1 MRFSASLEY
10 LIKKMATDRY
20 SDELIKLGKRLR
32 QLRKEKK
39 LTQLDLEVRSGIDHG
54 DISRIENGQKN
65 IEFHSIVK
73 LAEALEADLYQ
84 LFPKA

>member
-1 MRFSASLEY
+1 
-10 LIKKMATDRY
+10 MATDRY

-32 QLRKEKK
+32 QLRKEKE
-39 LTQLDLEVRSGIDHG
+39 LTQLDLEVRSGIDNG

-73 LAEALEADLYQ
+73 LAEALEVELYQ